1 MSIISARK
9 LTKIYS
15 NESVE
20 TIGIQNIDL
29 DINAGE
35 FIAIIG
41 PSGSGKSTL
50 LQLLGCLDRPTSGK
64 YLFDN
69 KEISSLKD
77 EELAEIR
84 NKKIGFV
91 FQSFNL
97 LPRQT
102 VLENIMLP
110 LVYANTS
117 DDTRKKTGEKMV
129 DLVGL
134 RERIDFQ
141 VSKLSGGQKQRV
153 AIARALANNPKIIFA
168 DEPTG
173 SLDSKSGEVILD
185 FFQKLH
191 AQGHTIVIVTHE
203 SYVAQCAERVIHIR
217 DGMIEKDE
225 KTKSRRII
233 SESGFIK

>member
-1 MSIISARK
+1 MAIINTSN
-9 LTKIYS
+9 LTKIYE
-15 NESVE
+15 NEGVE
-20 TIGIQNIDL
+20 TIGIQNVNL
-29 DINAGE
+29 KINEGE

-50 LQLLGCLDRPTSGK
+50 LQLLGCLDRPSGGN
-64 YLFDN
+64 YLFDG
-69 KEISSLKD
+69 KEISSLED
-77 EELAEIR
+77 EDLAEIR
-84 NKKIGFV
+84 NKQIGFV

-102 VLENIMLP
+102 VIENIMLP
-110 LVYANTS
+110 LVYADATNEQ
-117 DDTRKKTGEKMV
+117 RKAISEKMV
-129 DLVGL
+129 NLVGL
-134 RERIDFQ
+134 KDRSNFQ

-191 AQGHTIVIVTHE
+191 AKGHTIVIVTHE
-203 SYVAQCAERVIHIR
+203 SYVAQCAERIIHIR
-217 DGMIEKDE
+217 DGAIEKDE

-233 SESGFIK
+233 SETGFIK